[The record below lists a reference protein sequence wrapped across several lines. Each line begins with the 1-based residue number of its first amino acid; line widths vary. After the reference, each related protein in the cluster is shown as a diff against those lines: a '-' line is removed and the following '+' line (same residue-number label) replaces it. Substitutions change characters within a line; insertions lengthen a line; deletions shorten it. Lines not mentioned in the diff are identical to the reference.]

1 MREKAFLPIAALA
14 AVALAVSACG
24 GGGGTTSGGTDPVD
38 PTPLPSA
45 CPGTDATS
53 HAACVAEKKMAM
65 DEAKKALD
73 AAKADQNSTQAQL
86 AAAQKAYDD
95 AVEAHAAAV
104 TASSTYAAMQPPT
117 YDLKA
122 MVAAIGEPGTL
133 PLTVDNTT
141 NNEVDGGMVTD
152 EDADGNNTYAK
163 ATWPV
168 GNITGFAE
176 SVWEKSAAKV
186 TDSVVVYT
194 NIEKARVAKYNTY
207 YATSD
212 SSSRAGDA
220 PAAPTGW
227 AYRTWAGVVSVAAG
241 QTNNED
247 DANKPTVIT
256 LATSV
261 TDDTRSLF
269 DLPHG
274 LTRKNQTNN
283 FVDDADTT
291 DVNES
296 QPKIKGT
303 FDGVAGTFA
312 CASGCSLA
320 SGADGK
326 LSTFGGTWTFTA
338 DSKDA
343 TVAGALEDAD
353 YLDFGYWVQTD
364 ESGDGTVY
372 MVDTFIRGQQPYG
385 TTSTLEGS
393 ATYKGGAAG
402 LYTKR
407 AFAAGG
413 DGAVMAA
420 GRFTA
425 DAELVAN
432 FSGADVAASKHGS
445 ITGTIKNFMDGDEV
459 IDAAWSLELLRGTA
473 DADDFTVGIQ
483 NITADTGVFSGTTRG
498 GSWSGRFYG
507 DSSFDANGN
516 IPLPSGVAGEFTGGF
531 NNGSVIG
538 SFGATKMGD

>member
-1 MREKAFLPIAALA
+1 MTEKKRAFLPIAALA

-207 YATSD
+207 YATSG

-372 MVDTFIRGQQPYG
+372 MVDTFIRGQTPSSASAVNV
-385 TTSTLEGS
+385 TALEGS

-432 FSGADVAASKHGS
+432 FAGDDVAVNLRNS
-445 ITGTIKNFMDGDEV
+445 ITGTIKNFMDGGEV
-459 IDAAWSLELLRGTA
+459 IDAAWSLKLDKATISNAGAIAGTGWSGTFYGA
-473 DADDFTVGIQ
+473 VAIDADDQTI
-483 NITADTGVFSGTTRG
+483 
-498 GSWSGRFYG
+498 
-507 DSSFDANGN
+507 GN
-516 IPLPSGVAGEFTGGF
+516 QSMLPSGVAGEFTGGF
-531 NNGSVIG
+531 NNGDVIG
-538 SFGATKMGD
+538 SFGATKN

>member
-1 MREKAFLPIAALA
+1 MTEKKRAFLPIAALA
-14 AVALAVSACG
+14 AVTLAVSACG
-24 GGGGTTSGGTDPVD
+24 GGSSTSGGTDPVD
-38 PTPLPSA
+38 PTPPPTSA

-65 DEAKKALD
+65 EDAKKALD
-73 AAKADQNSTQAQL
+73 AAKADQSSTQAQL

-95 AVEAHAAAV
+95 AMKAHTDAVAA
-104 TASSTYAAMQPPT
+104 SNTYAAMQPPT
-117 YDLKA
+117 YDLAA
-122 MVAAIGEPGTL
+122 MVTAIGEPGTL

-141 NNEVDGGMVTD
+141 NNEVAGGMVTD

-176 SVWEKSAAKV
+176 SVWEKSAAEV

-194 NIEKARVAKYNTY
+194 NIEKSRVAKYNTY
-207 YATSD
+207 YAPSGGV
-212 SSSRAGDA
+212 SRAGDA
-220 PAAPTGW
+220 PAAPAGW
-227 AYRTWAGVVSVAAG
+227 AYRTWAGVSSVAAG
-241 QTNNED
+241 QTNNEN

-256 LATSV
+256 LAETV
-261 TDDTRSLF
+261 TDATRSLF

-274 LTRKNQTNN
+274 LTRKNQTNR
-283 FVDDADTT
+283 FVDDTDTT
-291 DVNES
+291 DVDES

-312 CASGCSLA
+312 CASSCSLA

-326 LSTFGGTWTFTA
+326 LSTLGGTWTFTA
-338 DSKDA
+338 NSKDA

-372 MVDTFIRGQQPYG
+372 MVDTFIRGQTPSSASNV
-385 TTSTLEGS
+385 TVTDLEGS

-432 FSGADVAASKHGS
+432 FSGSDVAASKHDS

-459 IDAAWSLELLRGTA
+459 IDAAWSLELKKAT
-473 DADDFTVGIQ
+473 I
-483 NITADTGVFSGTTRG
+483 SGTGAITG
-498 GSWSGRFYG
+498 TGWSGMFYG
-507 DSSFDANGN
+507 AVAIDTDTTTDGAQSM
-516 IPLPSGVAGEFTGGF
+516 LPSGVAGEFTGGF
-531 NNGSVIG
+531 NNGDVIG
-538 SFGATKMGD
+538 SFGATKN